1 MYVGANW
8 PRLPICWSWRFA
20 LQTMVVVAD
29 DPHIDAVESARGE
42 VTRDVSYVAA
52 GERVPPGWL
61 SYSQLMDSASEDPP
75 GPPDEITGLGPSMIY
90 TSGTTGHPKGTW
102 RPNGVNVENVMQ
114 MISIFELSAED
125 VHLVCGPGYHS
136 AVAMFSALHHLLG
149 STIVVQPKF
158 EAGASLDLIEQH
170 RVTTT
175 MMAPTLL
182 RRLLDAQEARPR
194 DLGSLRAVFLEGV
207 AAELPSPRP
216 LTPRRAAKQQFGGL
230 TDRERDVAA
239 LITRGYSNREI
250 ADRLVLSER
259 TVETHVRS
267 ILDRLA
273 MSSRAQ
279 VAAWAQAHG
288 LGLPTTV

>member
-1 MYVGANW
+1 LLKLRGHALVALG
-8 PRLPICWSWRFA
+8 RFEDGVLA
-20 LQTMVVVAD
+20 LQQARAIAVEISAR
-29 DPHIDAVESARGE
+29 PLLWRIDAALG
-42 VTRDVSYVAA
+42 
-52 GERVPPGWL
+52 RV
-61 SYSQLMDSASEDPP
+61 
-75 GPPDEITGLGPSMIY
+75 
-90 TSGTTGHPKGTW
+90 
-102 RPNGVNVENVMQ
+102 
-114 MISIFELSAED
+114 F
-125 VHLVCGPGYHS
+125 
-136 AVAMFSALHHLLG
+136 
-149 STIVVQPKF
+149 
-158 EAGASLDLIEQH
+158 
-170 RVTTT
+170 
-175 MMAPTLL
+175 TLL
-182 RRLLDAQEARPR
+182 RQTTKAQHYFNTARACVEELADAIA
-194 DLGSLRAVFLEGV
+194 DASLRAVFLEGV

-288 LGLPTTV
+288 LGSPTTV